1 MTCSFKE
8 FPFFLWI
15 NEWLGQWANVQM
27 SAWPSPA
34 VPWRVS
40 SRQGARMLN
49 ADIPNLWQL
58 RQWDVGWGGDT
69 TYICSSRL
77 PSNGE
82 ALEIGME
89 LMENQRA
96 RHKPVMDYPSPIRP
110 TRLGT
115 RASTKEHKAQ
125 ESSCIGIQSGVRPFS
140 DIFHCSSKASSSAAL
155 CWWVKCTIKKFSSY
169 FLPTKQIPPLNR
181 FLSVPLFSL
190 NYFCSWYFFS
200 VGILQICIINFIS
213 LFF

>member
-1 MTCSFKE
+1 MSDLASEQTCRYQPDRRQP
-8 FPFFLWI
+8 FP
-15 NEWLGQWANVQM
+15 GM
-27 SAWPSPA
+27 SAAGRGPGCWMLTSPTCDN
-34 VPWRVS
+34 S
-40 SRQGARMLN
+40 SNEMSAG
-49 ADIPNLWQL
+49 
-58 RQWDVGWGGDT
+58 GGDT

-77 PSNGE
+77 PSNEE

-96 RHKPVMDYPSPIRP
+96 RRKPVMDYPSPIRP

-125 ESSCIGIQSGVRPFS
+125 ESPCIGIQSGVRPFS

-155 CWWVKCTIKKFSSY
+155 CWRVKCTIKKFSSY

-181 FLSVPLFSL
+181 FLPVPLFAL